1 MTYGRTVWELG
12 SSSSGIQG
20 LPISLVVLPS
30 SLCQST
36 TNCLETLFLGSESA
50 ERVSLVFGQQ
60 GLVQSAVAESGK
72 VEACGTRSLRATSV
86 VRSVVSGGFGRRGRQ
101 AWRSEPVCRT

>member
-1 MTYGRTVWELG
+1 MMYGRTVWELG

-36 TNCLETLFLGSESA
+36 TNFPKTLFLGSDSA
-50 ERVSLVFGQQ
+50 ERISLVFGQQ
-60 GLVQSAVAESGK
+60 VQSVVAESGK
-72 VEACGTRSLRATSV
+72 LEAYGTRSLRATSV
-86 VRSVVSGGFGRRGRQ
+86 VRSVVRGSLGRRCRQ
-101 AWRSEPVCRT
+101 AWRSEHVCRT